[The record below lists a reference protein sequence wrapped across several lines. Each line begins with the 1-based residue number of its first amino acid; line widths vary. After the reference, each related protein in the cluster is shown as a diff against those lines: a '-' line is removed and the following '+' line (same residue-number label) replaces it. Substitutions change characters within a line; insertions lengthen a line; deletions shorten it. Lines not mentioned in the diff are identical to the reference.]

1 MPNTYILDDS
11 EVEHILYLLQS
22 EVGGANCTDHGFA
35 WNEHELTV
43 CKRIQ
48 LKLEDQQ
55 RMWKIMT
62 NGKDMVNDIVS
73 AAIDRGIK

>member
-1 MPNTYILDDS
+1 MDNYTLDET

-22 EVGGANCTDHGFA
+22 SQCTDHGFA
-35 WNEHELTV
+35 WNKHELTV

-55 RMWKIMT
+55 RVWKIMS

>member
-1 MPNTYILDDS
+1 MPDTYTLNET

-35 WNEHELTV
+35 WNKHELPV

-48 LKLEDQQ
+48 LKLEDQLKLY
-55 RMWKIMT
+55 M
-62 NGKDMVNDIVS
+62 
-73 AAIDRGIK
+73 DRRIR